1 MYSRVG
7 RVPALDSASAPLAR
21 CGHSLTACL
30 GENSR
35 KLILF
40 GGATALENS
49 SSGGGAATGI
59 RLAGATSDVH
69 CFDIRSGA
77 WTKLAPEG
85 EAPSPRAA
93 HAAAAVGSM
102 VVVQARDFASCP
114 AGCNTTVV
122 SGRRLTAPCLNAGR
136 HRARWPRH
144 RRPVRAR
151 SGQHAALAPR
161 GARKR
166 AVCARA
172 THLSACA
179 RPLTHRRTQVVQG
192 EGPGA
197 RYAHV
202 LALVGQRFLLVL
214 GGNDGYKVRTRSRAA
229 RACAAEPF
237 AATLTVPPCALCF
250 PPTAAC
256 GRVGTRHGGQAVQV
270 AERARQRGGPVRPD
284 VRRCCGARGWFAA
297 AVWRTRRQQHASGA

>member
-1 MYSRVG
+1 MSSASGRVYSRVG

-102 VVVQARDFASCP
+102 VVVQ
-114 AGCNTTVV
+114 
-122 SGRRLTAPCLNAGR
+122 
-136 HRARWPRH
+136 
-144 RRPVRAR
+144 VRAR
-151 SGQHAALAPR
+151 AHPR
-161 GARKR
+161 
-166 AVCARA
+166 
-172 THLSACA
+172 
-179 RPLTHRRTQVVQG
+179 
-192 EGPGA
+192 
-197 RYAHV
+197 
-202 LALVGQRFLLVL
+202 
-214 GGNDGYKVRTRSRAA
+214 
-229 RACAAEPF
+229 
-237 AATLTVPPCALCF
+237 
-250 PPTAAC
+250 
-256 GRVGTRHGGQAVQV
+256 
-270 AERARQRGGPVRPD
+270 
-284 VRRCCGARGWFAA
+284 
-297 AVWRTRRQQHASGA
+297 

>member
-1 MYSRVG
+1 MADAAGRVYSRVG

-49 SSGGGAATGI
+49 SAGAGAATGI

-102 VVVQARDFASCP
+102 VVVQARARARLSLCRASVSELEPPLQGGIGP
-114 AGCNTTVV
+114 AGLATDDLYVLDLASTP
-122 SGRRLTAPCLNAGR
+122 RW
-136 HRARWPRH
+136 HRV
-144 RRPVRAR
+144 VRA
-151 SGQHAALAPR
+151 HA
-161 GARKR
+161 
-166 AVCARA
+166 
-172 THLSACA
+172 
-179 RPLTHRRTQVVQG
+179 HRD
-192 EGPGA
+192 
-197 RYAHV
+197 
-202 LALVGQRFLLVL
+202 F
-214 GGNDGYKVRTRSRAA
+214 
-229 RACAAEPF
+229 
-237 AATLTVPPCALCF
+237 
-250 PPTAAC
+250 
-256 GRVGTRHGGQAVQV
+256 QAYF
-270 AERARQRGGPVRPD
+270 R
-284 VRRCCGARGWFAA
+284 
-297 AVWRTRRQQHASGA
+297 